1 MALTSTTSLD
11 LVAQTCTISFYQG
24 ASLLDQIT
32 FSSDLVTYEA
42 ISSYN
47 LSKSDMALCIKF
59 LNVYLLL
66 IYTNFPLTGQSINL
80 AWPLCKFDI
89 TLSTSGVEHITY
101 TQSSQG
107 NTFLTINYVPIASA
121 ASFSAR
127 VSPVTISIQE
137 FINGVNFQNAFFNQ
151 VSLN

>member
-11 LVAQTCTISFYQG
+11 VVSQISTISFYQG
-24 ASLLDQIT
+24 VSIVDQIT
-32 FSSDLVTYEA
+32 FSSNTVTYQS

-47 LSKSDMALCIKF
+47 LSKSDMDLYIKF

-66 IYTNFPLTGQSINL
+66 IYTNFPAAGQSINL

-89 TLSTSGVEHITY
+89 TLSSSGVEHITY
-101 TQSSQG
+101 TQASQG

-137 FINGVNFQNAFFNQ
+137 FISGVNFNNLFFNQ